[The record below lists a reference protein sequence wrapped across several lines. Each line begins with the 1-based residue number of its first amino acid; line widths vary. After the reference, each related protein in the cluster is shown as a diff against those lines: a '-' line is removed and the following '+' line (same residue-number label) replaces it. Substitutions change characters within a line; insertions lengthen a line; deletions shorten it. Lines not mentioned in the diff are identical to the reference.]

1 MIVNRFKNME
11 KETIEKIKLSLDEI
25 KIKQIQLN
33 KEKNKKGKSLL
44 DAIITH
50 LKNNLISNFN
60 LMEYDLYIKSDS
72 HNTDFFIHDIE
83 MLIIKHQNENEKQN

>member
-1 MIVNRFKNME
+1 ME
-11 KETIEKIKLSLDEI
+11 KETIEKLKLGLDEI

-33 KEKNKKGKSLL
+33 KEKNKKSKSSV

-50 LKNNLISNFN
+50 LKNNLISNFK
-60 LMEYDLYIKSDS
+60 LMEYDLYIKSES

-83 MLIIKHQNENEKQN
+83 MLIIKYENEDENQN